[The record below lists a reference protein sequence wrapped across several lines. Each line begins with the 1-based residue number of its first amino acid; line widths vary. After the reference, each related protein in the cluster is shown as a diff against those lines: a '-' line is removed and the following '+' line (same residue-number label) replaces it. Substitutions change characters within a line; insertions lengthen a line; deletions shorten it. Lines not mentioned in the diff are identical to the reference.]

1 MLPLPS
7 RLLSPSPSLASGKA
21 PGGPGVAED
30 EADFDRCRMR
40 VEPGPVR
47 ADDDI
52 DDGATE
58 RLNFGY
64 AGAQPLLR

>member
-1 MLPLPS
+1 M
-7 RLLSPSPSLASGKA
+7 
-21 PGGPGVAED
+21 AED